1 MNRNDELIS
10 KWIDYLDSLGRA
22 RKTLLARACH
32 LRTLAARV
40 ELDHATE
47 EDLLALFKARS
58 NYSAETLHQLHV
70 SLRGFYR
77 WAVRR
82 GLIEQD
88 PTLDIPGFKVPDG
101 VPRPIDENSL
111 HIAMSRAEGKTRLA
125 LLLGAFA
132 GLRIAEIASLHSDN
146 ITALGLIITGKGGK
160 TRRVPIHPILAAE
173 LEHIDG
179 WAFPSPRWP
188 EQPACTEWI
197 ALRLKRVLP
206 KPFTAHS
213 LRHRFATR
221 AYATTRDLRV
231 VQTLL
236 GHTSADTT
244 QRYVAIYDDELSA
257 AVNLIA
263 A

>member
-1 MNRNDELIS
+1 MNSNDELIDR
-10 KWIDYLDSLGRA
+10 WIDYMESLGRA
-22 RKTLLARACH
+22 RKTLLARRCH
-32 LRTLAARV
+32 IRTLAVRV
-40 ELDHATE
+40 ELATATE
-47 EDLLALFKARS
+47 DDVLELFRAR
-58 NYSAETLHQLHV
+58 NQYSAETLHQLHV
-70 SLRGFYR
+70 SLRCFYR
-77 WAVRR
+77 WAGRR
-82 GLIEQD
+82 GLVDND

-111 HIAMSRAEGKTRLA
+111 HIALGRAQGKTRLA

-132 GLRIAEIASLHSDN
+132 GLRIAEIAGLHSDN
-146 ITALGLIITGKGGK
+146 ITPLGLIVTGKGGK
-160 TRRVPIHPILAAE
+160 TRRVPIHPILAPE
-173 LEHIDG
+173 LDGIVG

-188 EQPACTEWI
+188 DQPASTEWI
-197 ALRLKRVLP
+197 AQRLKQVLP

-221 AYATTRDLRV
+221 AYSTTRDLRV